1 MIFEVVKVKY
11 KQFYN
16 DMWYAKCM
24 GFHSELTLSLR
35 MQSNLYSLQINTCK
49 DVFCTMLEF
58 NPLTLERN
66 GTLKIKED

>member
-35 MQSNLYSLQINTCK
+35 MQSNLYSLQITWAY
-49 DVFCTMLEF
+49 TYM
-58 NPLTLERN
+58 
-66 GTLKIKED
+66 

>member
-35 MQSNLYSLQINTCK
+35 MQSNLYSLQINWAYTYMKRCILYH
-49 DVFCTMLEF
+49 VGVQSSHF
-58 NPLTLERN
+58 
-66 GTLKIKED
+66 GT